1 MIFSASRHAGYV
13 RNPAWGSRRWPWR
26 WWVRSSWRLLLL
38 DTANELPLE
47 IADQHGQAIV
57 AGVVGSQA
65 ADGLDCQLAMEG
77 FGEAE
82 GGQAFGGKAGGFG
95 SADFLD
101 QVGRGADFAGRV
113 GQDVAVHLGLP
124 GVGDGQPLAHLGQLA
139 DHGADRDVRHAALDG
154 AGEGGLD
161 EVAHL
166 HEAGF
171 IEIRQLAHGEFL
183 GAPASGED
191 QVVLPLIDRHIH
203 RLHDAGAEGSRRVG
217 ANDAGGAEDGNA
229 AQDTEP
235 GVQRLF
241 RHLVAAGH
249 GDGDFQTVVFEQF
262 ATYGAHVVDDVAARH
277 RVDRRPANLQAQPGL
292 GDQADA
298 RPAFEH
304 DLAGAVWQQAHVG
317 RQVGA
322 VRGIR
327 IVAGILD
334 DDGMGQ
340 PGAFLDAAIA
350 YGEAHLL
357 TIGQAADDACRH
369 LAEQQAERCRPG
381 CGRRTGAG
389 GEARAVAAFAA
400 GVALSNLGRGLARV
414 FGCVHAAFFCSAS
427 ASDSMAWMAATTN
440 VEPPLRPLMATHGT
454 SFTVISRSFD
464 SAAETKPTG
473 IPMTRAGRTPSSRIR
488 RTSSI
493 RAVGALP
500 MPTMAPS
507 SLPRRCALRM
517 ACTARAL
524 LAALAISITSASEM

>member
-57 AGVVGSQA
+57 AGVVGGQA
-65 ADGLDCQLAMEG
+65 ADGLARQLAMEG
-77 FGEAE
+77 FGE
-82 GGQAFGGKAGGFG
+82 
-95 SADFLD
+95 
-101 QVGRGADFAGRV
+101 
-113 GQDVAVHLGLP
+113 DVAVHLGLP
-124 GVGDGQPLAHLGQLA
+124 GVGDGQALAHLGQLV
-139 DHGADRDVRHAALDG
+139 DHGADRDVRYAALDG
-154 AGEGGLD
+154 AGKGGLD

-166 HEAGF
+166 HETGF
-171 IEIRQLAHGEFL
+171 VQPRQLAHGEFL
-183 GAPASGED
+183 GAPAGGEH
-191 QVVLPLIDRHIH
+191 QVVLPLVDRNIDG
-203 RLHDAGAEGSRRVG
+203 LDDAGAEGGGRIG
-217 ANDAGGAEDGNA
+217 ADDAGGAEDGNA
-229 AQDTEP
+229 AEDAEP
-235 GVQRLF
+235 RVQCLLGHF
-241 RHLVAAGH
+241 VAAGH
-249 GDGDFQTVVFEQF
+249 RDGDFQTIVVEQF
-262 ATYGAHVVDDVAARH
+262 ASHGAHIVDDVAARD
-277 RVDRRPANLQAQPGL
+277 RVDRRPANLQAEARL

-304 DLAGAVWQQAHVG
+304 DLTGVVRQQADVG
-317 RQVGA
+317 CQVGA

-334 DDGMGQ
+334 DDGMGE
-340 PGAFLDAAIA
+340 PGGFLDAAIV
-350 YGEAHLL
+350 YGEAHRLA
-357 TIGQAADDACRH
+357 IGQAADDARRY
-369 LAEQQAERCRPG
+369 LAEQQAERRRAGRC
-381 CGRRTGAG
+381 RRTGTG
-389 GEARAVAAFAA
+389 CETGAVAAFAA
-400 GVALSNLGRGLARV
+400 GVALADLGRGLARV
-414 FGCVHAAFFCSAS
+414 FGRAHAAFFCSAS

-517 ACTARAL
+517 A
-524 LAALAISITSASEM
+524 